1 MKVNKYIL
9 LNDQNLPLISFQF
22 TFEMKACKML
32 TTERELC
39 NKVNNNNKMNLT
51 VTSLYENFNRLSMII
66 FSSTKL
72 EKKKYSTH
80 PQMIISSTGTS

>member
-39 NKVNNNNKMNLT
+39 NKVNNDNKMNLT

-72 EKKKYSTH
+72 ETNTQHILK
-80 PQMIISSTGTS
+80 